1 MTLAFSD
8 ERARKFGLKTAKPRQ
23 NQRQNRNLFF
33 IDPAAARSVAWI
45 RWWKVVKASWTVGQ
59 SITRGVSETKLA
71 RTTWPKTHW
80 PRRTELGQEM
90 GSWWGLVTRQ
100 RKTVPRYRIEKK
112 KQKKKTRQETLTL
125 EFCYFCYTLEP
136 CLTATSLP
144 LFFWLPGKNR
154 HTFSCKKAL
163 VHTATP
169 LIRPIF
175 LAQWWP
181 Y

>member
-8 ERARKFGLKTAKPRQ
+8 ERARKFGLKPAKPRQ

-100 RKTVPRYRIEKK
+100 RKTVLRYRIEKK
-112 KQKKKTRQETLTL
+112 KQKKNKTRNTDPGILLFLLYFGTLPYGHL
-125 EFCYFCYTLEP
+125 V
-136 CLTATSLP
+136 AT
-144 LFFWLPGKNR
+144 FFLAAWEKP
-154 HTFSCKKAL
+154 
-163 VHTATP
+163 P
-169 LIRPIF
+169 YIF
-175 LAQWWP
+175 L
-181 Y
+181 

>member
-100 RKTVPRYRIEKK
+100 RKTVLRYRIEKK
-112 KQKKKTRQETLTL
+112 NKKKQDKKHWPWNFVIFVILWNPALRPPRCHI
-125 EFCYFCYTLEP
+125 FFG
-136 CLTATSLP
+136 CLGKTAIH
-144 LFFWLPGKNR
+144 F
-154 HTFSCKKAL
+154 L
-163 VHTATP
+163 VKRP
-169 LIRPIF
+169 SFIRP
-175 LAQWWP
+175 P
-181 Y
+181 R